1 MLPSGRGF
9 HEFVVSY
16 TIEFST
22 KAWGVQSLL
31 IENRR
36 NKPKIENYQ
45 IARTLS

>member
-1 MLPSGRGF
+1 MLPSGQGV
-9 HEFVVSY
+9 HEFVVPY

-22 KAWGVQSLL
+22 KVWGFQTLL

-36 NKPKIENYQ
+36 NKLKIENYQ